1 MPSAKCKCSRCA
13 WEQAFWD
20 VARALKCL
28 PSSAPRDNQHVVR
41 TAQQLW
47 IDPRRSALPSAY
59 VNSAGILASDSPA
72 VTVQKLDAAFR
83 AMHRG
88 GKHA

>member
-1 MPSAKCKCSRCA
+1 MPSAKCKCTRCA
-13 WEQAFWD
+13 WEQVFWD

-28 PSSAPRDNQHVVR
+28 PSSAPRENQHVVR

-59 VNSAGILASDSPA
+59 VNTADIHASDSPA
-72 VTVQKLDAAFR
+72 VVVQKLDAAFR
-83 AMHRG
+83 ASHSGRKNG
-88 GKHA
+88 